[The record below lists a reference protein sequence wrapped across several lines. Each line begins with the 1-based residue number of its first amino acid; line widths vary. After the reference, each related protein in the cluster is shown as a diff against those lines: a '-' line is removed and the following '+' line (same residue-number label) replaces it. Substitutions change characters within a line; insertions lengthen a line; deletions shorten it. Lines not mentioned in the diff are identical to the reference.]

1 MTNIIKKLGLII
13 NNKFF
18 GYRNQAPYSIKLPTN
33 RIAGQSGMWKQITKK
48 HKWFWVKKYMISNTI
63 LDQITRDT
71 GILPPYKDDFILEQN
86 KLNGYFLNYLIKKT
100 KRRPE
105 GVKKLLT
112 KEIKNNV
119 LRN

>member
-1 MTNIIKKLGLII
+1 
-13 NNKFF
+13 
-18 GYRNQAPYSIKLPTN
+18 
-33 RIAGQSGMWKQITKK
+33 
-48 HKWFWVKKYMISNTI
+48 MISNTA
-63 LDQITRDT
+63 LDQLTKET

-112 KEIKNNV
+112 KETNEKNISN
-119 LRN
+119 